1 MDRSTEAKL
10 QAIARRAMAEAQSP
24 SKKGYNRHH
33 FEEVGDLTSS
43 RGYRNTVAMTMEDR
57 YPTKVG

>member
-10 QAIARRAMAEAQSP
+10 QALARKAKAEAQSP
-24 SKKGYNRHH
+24 SKKGYNRYHL
-33 FEEVGDLTSS
+33 EEVGNLTTSS
-43 RGYRNTVAMTMEDR
+43 GYCNTVAMTMEDR